1 MDESMANKKYSLAL
15 GLAITTLAL
24 VSINVFGN
32 IALILKA
39 GPTPVL
45 SIAAIILAAATFVV
59 TWKQRSRLVPGI
71 LAVSG
76 LIFMVPAFA
85 AMGYSFQLIIFPGPI
100 LGVIFGLVIIGLG
113 VWKAISN
120 ARLAPAAHG

>member
-1 MDESMANKKYSLAL
+1 MKVCQTRNTYWLSV
-15 GLAITTLAL
+15 LAISTLVL
-24 VSINVFGN
+24 VSINAFGN

-45 SIAAIILAAATFVV
+45 SIAAIVLAATAFVV

-76 LIFMVPAFA
+76 LIFMVPALA
-85 AMGYSFQLIIFPGPI
+85 AMGYSFQSIIFPGPI
-100 LGVIFGLVIIGLG
+100 LGVIFGLVIFGLG
-113 VWKAISN
+113 VWRAI
-120 ARLAPAAHG
+120 RITRTVTAAQ

>member
-1 MDESMANKKYSLAL
+1 MDESMSNKKYLLAL
-15 GLAITTLAL
+15 GLAISTLAL
-24 VSINVFGN
+24 VSINAFGN

-45 SIAAIILAAATFVV
+45 SIAAIVLAATAFVV

-76 LIFMVPAFA
+76 LIFMVPALA
-85 AMGYSFQLIIFPGPI
+85 AMGYSFESIIFPGPI

-113 VWKAISN
+113 VWRAI
-120 ARLAPAAHG
+120 RITRTVTAAQ